1 MADIKT
7 LKEKIKKLQDEV
19 SSMQVKLGV
28 EEGRVK
34 TILTTLKDE
43 FDITDPTKIVEKLE
57 QMKTEKELL
66 EKEVDAILAEVN
78 AILTSGGAGRG

>member
-7 LKEKIKKLQDEV
+7 LKDRIKKLQADV
-19 SSMQVKLGV
+19 SDKQVKLGV

-43 FDITDPTKIVEKLE
+43 FDISDPAKIVEKLE
-57 QMKTEKELL
+57 QMKAEKELL
-66 EKEVDAILAEVN
+66 EKEVDAILAEVSE
-78 AILTSGGAGRG
+78 ILKGEGQK